1 MESLAAR
8 DLPYDNA
15 LKKKQEV
22 ESLAAIDLP
31 NSRRRCAHEE
41 ECIRSGKLLCRHN
54 LFTILDFITPNEL

>member
-1 MESLAAR
+1 MQAEVESLAAR

-22 ESLAAIDLP
+22 GSLAAIDLP

-41 ECIRSGKLLCRHN
+41 ECIRRGK
-54 LFTILDFITPNEL
+54 